1 MSDSTNN
8 TLKTKRNSLDDMLDD
23 AVSSLAAKSELED
36 QDAIDKL
43 LVNTGF
49 DNEDSAQL
57 SDEAQDSFDDF
68 DDFGDF
74 SEPSLKVQPIEPE
87 LEPAAD
93 SIQID
98 DEFSELDDF
107 GDFSEP
113 SLEVQPIEPEL
124 EPTADSIQID
134 DEFSE
139 LDDFGDFSEPSLE
152 VQPIEPELEPT
163 ADTVQIDDE
172 FSELDDFGDFAD
184 PLLGKLLEEEPE
196 LLIDEDVDE
205 SEQDAIDK
213 LLTETGFDTE
223 VALPD
228 DEILLEDFDNFGD
241 FAEPELDVLSTEE
254 AKPLIDIVE
263 NDEVPDDQDP
273 LDKLLAD
280 SGFDK
285 DDSPQLDNELLDD
298 FSGLDEFGDLAEPIL
313 DALPIEEL
321 SSIDDAVDVKDEV
334 LAQDNTD
341 SLLADADSDE
351 VSLPS
356 DGLIDDEFADFPSFD
371 EFVENVAQAEVID
384 NNLADEITTPAEP
397 ISEFDEDAQI
407 AAQLALMKET
417 GATVSDEFLA
427 LDEIGDDV
435 FAEPAVSE
443 AQGDDDFTEQTV
455 ARNSDG
461 EDDFLLADFDITA
474 DSDFPGMSSP
484 VENGD
489 DFAVEDLDLSMDQVT
504 DDAPSAILDPVEQSI
519 AAPIAELA
527 AAAATNGSENDALA
541 QLKAEQERMDKQ
553 YKKQLNEAE
562 AKAKKAAVFG
572 YVALSTGIL
581 ALGLAGGMGWL
592 AFSAKSELTQ
602 LSESVKATKT
612 DVDSHLGQKP
622 EEDLTA
628 VKTSVEQLNQKLD
641 GVIGQIN
648 GTPAPTQA
656 ADVKLEPGN
665 KVSEVTPKK
674 DVVNKSLDIA
684 PTKIADL
691 PTPNATEA
699 NPHAAPADHAAIKPI
714 EPAAKTDAAGKA
726 ADSAKSNAESAIES
740 KNQPVVKAV
749 PENKA
754 ATKKKPAKVI
764 KPTIDKKPSVSADW
778 SVNLIAYKQDW
789 YAKSKAAEFAQK
801 GVPVEVIPV
810 EVNGVTWYRLKVGGF
825 TNKAEADA
833 YAARVKKALNLSSVW
848 VGDI

>member
-8 TLKTKRNSLDDMLDD
+8 TLKTKRNNLDAMLDD
-23 AVSSLAAKSELED
+23 AVSSLVTKSELED

-49 DNEDSAQL
+49 DTDEIAQFRDESLDS
-57 SDEAQDSFDDF
+57 F

-74 SEPSLKVQPIEPE
+74 SESSLEVQPIEPT
-87 LEPAAD
+87 LEAVAD
-93 SIQID
+93 TVQMD
-98 DEFSELDDF
+98 DELSELDDF

-113 SLEVQPIEPEL
+113 SLQVLPIEPAL
-124 EPTADSIQID
+124 ESVADIAQAD

-139 LDDFGDFSEPSLE
+139 LDDFGS
-152 VQPIEPELEPT
+152 
-163 ADTVQIDDE
+163 
-172 FSELDDFGDFAD
+172 FAD
-184 PLLGKLLEEEPE
+184 PLLDTLPDEE
-196 LLIDEDVDE
+196 LVSLIDEDEEE

-223 VALPD
+223 VTLPG
-228 DEILLEDFDNFGD
+228 DEIQLDDFDDFGD
-241 FAEPELDVLSTEE
+241 FSEPAFAAPATEE
-254 AKPLIDIVE
+254 VEPVIDIVE
-263 NDEVPDDQDP
+263 NVDVPDDQDP
-273 LDKLLAD
+273 IDKLLAD

-285 DDSPQLDNELLDD
+285 DDAPQLDNELLDD
-298 FSGLDEFGDLAEPIL
+298 FSGLDDFSDLSDPVL
-313 DALPIEEL
+313 DALPMEEL
-321 SSIDDAVDVKDEV
+321 SPIVDAIDVKDEA
-334 LAQDNTD
+334 LEQDNTD
-341 SLLADADSDE
+341 NLLAETDFDE
-351 VSLPS
+351 VSVQQ
-356 DGLIDDEFADFPSFD
+356 DGVTDDEFSDFPSFD
-371 EFVENVAQAEVID
+371 EFVENVAQAEVDD
-384 NNLADEITTPAEP
+384 NKADHVMTTPAEST
-397 ISEFDEDAQI
+397 SEFDEDAQL
-407 AAQLALMKET
+407 AAQVALMNET
-417 GATVSDEFLA
+417 GSAGGDEFLA

-435 FAEPAVSE
+435 FAEPTSFE
-443 AQGDDDFTEQTV
+443 TKSGDELEEQTIG
-455 ARNSDG
+455 RNSDG

-474 DSDFPGMSSP
+474 DTDFSGLSSP
-484 VENGD
+484 VESGD
-489 DFAVEDLDLSMDQVT
+489 DFAVEDLDLSMDQIT
-504 DDAPSAILDPVEQSI
+504 GDAPTAILDPVEQSI

-527 AAAATNGSENDALA
+527 AAAATNSSENDALA

-553 YKKQLNEAE
+553 YKKQLNDAE

-572 YVALSTGIL
+572 YIALTTGIL

-648 GTPAPTQA
+648 GTSAPLQA
-656 ADVKLEPGN
+656 PDVKLEPGN
-665 KVSEVTPKK
+665 KVTELTPKK

-684 PTKIADL
+684 PTRVADL
-691 PTPNATEA
+691 PSANVAEV
-699 NPHAAPADHAAIKPI
+699 NPHAAPADHAATKPV
-714 EPAAKTDAAGKA
+714 EPAAKSDATSKA
-726 ADSAKSNAESAIES
+726 ADSAKPNVEPAIDNKNA
-740 KNQPVVKAV
+740 VKAV

-754 ATKKKPAKVI
+754 AAKKKPAKII
-764 KPTIDKKPSVSADW
+764 KPATEKKPFARSADW

-810 EVNGVTWYRLKVGGF
+810 EVNGVMWYRLKVGGF
-825 TNKAEADA
+825 ANKAEADA

>member
-8 TLKTKRNSLDDMLDD
+8 TLKTKRNNLDDMLDD
-23 AVSSLAAKSELED
+23 AVSSLATKSELED

-49 DNEDSAQL
+49 DTDEIAQFR
-57 SDEAQDSFDDF
+57 DESLDSF
-68 DDFGDF
+68 
-74 SEPSLKVQPIEPE
+74 
-87 LEPAAD
+87 
-93 SIQID
+93 
-98 DEFSELDDF
+98 DDF

-113 SLEVQPIEPEL
+113 SLEVEPIESAL
-124 EPTADSIQID
+124 EAVADTVQMD
-134 DEFSE
+134 DEFSG
-139 LDDFGDFSEPSLE
+139 LDDFSDFSESSLE
-152 VQPIEPELEPT
+152 VQPIEPALESV
-163 ADTVQIDDE
+163 ADIAQADDE
-172 FSELDDFGDFAD
+172 FLELDDFGSFAD
-184 PLLGKLLEEEPE
+184 PLLDTLPDEE
-196 LLIDEDVDE
+196 LVSLIDEDEEE

-223 VALPD
+223 ITLPG
-228 DEILLEDFDNFGD
+228 DEIQLDDFDDFGD
-241 FAEPELDVLSTEE
+241 FSEPAFAAPATEE
-254 AKPLIDIVE
+254 VEPVIDIVE
-263 NDEVPDDQDP
+263 NVDVPDDQDP
-273 LDKLLAD
+273 IDKLLAD

-285 DDSPQLDNELLDD
+285 DDAPQLDNELLDD
-298 FSGLDEFGDLAEPIL
+298 FSGLDDFSDLSEPVL
-313 DALPIEEL
+313 DALPMEEL
-321 SSIDDAVDVKDEV
+321 SPIVDVIDVKDEA
-334 LAQDNTD
+334 LEQDNTD
-341 SLLADADSDE
+341 NLLTETDFDE
-351 VSLPS
+351 VSVQQ
-356 DGLIDDEFADFPSFD
+356 DGVTDDEFSDFPSFD
-371 EFVENVAQAEVID
+371 EFVENVAQAEVDD
-384 NNLADEITTPAEP
+384 NKADHVMTTPAEST
-397 ISEFDEDAQI
+397 SEFDEDAQL
-407 AAQLALMKET
+407 AAQVALMNET
-417 GATVSDEFLA
+417 GSAGGDEFLA

-435 FAEPAVSE
+435 FAEPTSFE
-443 AQGDDDFTEQTV
+443 TKSGDELEEQTIG
-455 ARNSDG
+455 RNSDG

-474 DSDFPGMSSP
+474 DTDFSGLSSP
-484 VENGD
+484 AESGD
-489 DFAVEDLDLSMDQVT
+489 DFAVEDLDLSMDQIT
-504 DDAPSAILDPVEQSI
+504 GDAPTAILDLDEQSI

-527 AAAATNGSENDALA
+527 ATAATNGSENDALA

-553 YKKQLNEAE
+553 YKKQLNDAE

-572 YVALSTGIL
+572 YVALTTGIL

-648 GTPAPTQA
+648 GTSAPLQA
-656 ADVKLEPGN
+656 PDVKLEPGN
-665 KVSEVTPKK
+665 KVTEVTPKK

-699 NPHAAPADHAAIKPI
+699 NPHAAAPADHAAIKPI
-714 EPAAKTDAAGKA
+714 EHAAKTDAAGKA
-726 ADSAKSNAESAIES
+726 ADSAKPNVEPEIES
-740 KNQPVVKAV
+740 KNQPVVKAA
-749 PENKA
+749 PENKIA
-754 ATKKKPAKVI
+754 AKKKPAKI
-764 KPTIDKKPSVSADW
+764 TKPTIDKKPFVGSADW

-825 TNKAEADA
+825 ANKAEADA